1 MFPHLTLCPCRDICM
16 RYCATNIPKAERRDK
31 SKNKVFQDL
40 ALPRRILYYLN
51 IAKAERRDKSKNK
64 VFQDLALP
72 RRILY
77 YPNIMKA
84 EGRDKYKIFK
94 LIEMTIQRAYSS
106 SATVWP
112 PRIRFN
118 ASTSIVLSHTTS
130 KSKPSPTILTYSF
143 IVGSPTRLRRRSK
156 LCGRATGHT

>member
-16 RYCATNIPKAERRDK
+16 RYCATNIVKAERRDK

-40 ALPRRILYYLN
+40 AMPRRILYYLN
-51 IAKAERRDKSKNK
+51 I
-64 VFQDLALP
+64 V
-72 RRILY
+72 
-77 YPNIMKA
+77 KA

-106 SATVWP
+106 STTVWLP
-112 PRIRFN
+112 LRIRFN

-130 KSKPSPTILTYSF
+130 KSKPSPTILTYSS